1 MAPQVEFTSCT
12 SLRLISVIFLTIS
25 NLCLIWNKWVSF
37 FCFIFFV
44 IFIER
49 LRSQLY
55 KILLNNHEINLRNE
69 KTEIL
74 KKHSANLSK
83 IQRKI

>member
-1 MAPQVEFTSCT
+1 MGEF
-12 SLRLISVIFLTIS
+12 
-25 NLCLIWNKWVSF
+25 F
-37 FCFIFFV
+37 FALFFFA

>member
-1 MAPQVEFTSCT
+1 MAPQVEFTSCS
-12 SLRLISVIFLTIS
+12 SLRLISVISLTIS

-37 FCFIFFV
+37 FCFIFFA

-69 KTEIL
+69 KAEIL
-74 KKHSANLSK
+74 KKHTINLSK
-83 IQRKI
+83 IQKKI